1 MCKIYL
7 FYDFGLSFKTM
18 DENERPLNVFS
29 RWTNWIHWQKQVKND
44 WISILKLK
52 FKWKSNDSEV
62 NSLSNLSIWKDYK
75 KHIY

>member
-18 DENERPLNVFS
+18 DENGRPLTVDEQIES
-29 RWTNWIHWQKQVKND
+29 IDKKKKKND

-52 FKWKSNDSEV
+52 YKWKSNDGEV
-62 NSLSNLSIWKDYK
+62 NSLSNLSI
-75 KHIY
+75 